1 MADDRKQL
9 VAKLARGA
17 RGGLVTVEGAAGL
30 LRLPQL
36 VVRRRLA
43 MLVRAGWLS
52 RVRRG
57 LYLVLPL
64 EAGAGRPVTPEDHWV
79 LAHEAYAPCY
89 VGGWSAA
96 EHWGLTEQIFR
107 STFVVTAANIRER
120 TPRLLGAEFTLVRV
134 PASRLAGTT
143 LVWRGAARIP
153 VSGRERTL
161 VDALRNPAWV
171 GGVRH
176 LAEML
181 ASYRAGREADLATLL
196 RELATQGNG
205 AARKRFGYL
214 AERLWPEA
222 VPKLGG
228 RVTAGVIKLDPAVKA
243 RGELDRRWGLW
254 GNVNLP
260 SGAR

>member
-1 MADDRKQL
+1 
-9 VAKLARGA
+9 
-17 RGGLVTVEGAAGL
+17 
-30 LRLPQL
+30 
-36 VVRRRLA
+36 

-64 EAGAGRPVTPEDHWV
+64 EAGAGRPVTPEDPWV

-120 TPRLLGAEFTLVRV
+120 TPRLLGVEFTLVRV

-181 ASYRAGREADLATLL
+181 ASYRAGREADLPALL
-196 RELATQGNG
+196 REVATHGNG
-205 AARKRFGYL
+205 AAHKRFGHL